1 MNNEPSVFPTILP
14 EGDSSK
20 VVVDKTMSAAILTKL
35 EHNTTSKETAE
46 IVATILTIICL
57 EE

>member
-20 VVVDKTMSAAILTKL
+20 VVVDKTMSAAILIKI
-35 EHNTTSKETAE
+35 EHNIISKETAE
-46 IVATILTIICL
+46 IVAAFLTIICL